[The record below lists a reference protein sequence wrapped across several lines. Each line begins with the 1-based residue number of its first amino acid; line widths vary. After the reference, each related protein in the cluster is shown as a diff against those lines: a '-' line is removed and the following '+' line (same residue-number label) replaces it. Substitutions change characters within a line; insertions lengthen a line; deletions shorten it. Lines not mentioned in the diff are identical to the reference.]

1 MKDFFI
7 KRPIAAISLSII
19 VLFLGII
26 SIFDLSIEQYPD
38 ITPPVVEVSATY
50 NGADAERV
58 SQSVATP
65 IAQNIMGVSDMLYME
80 AVSGSDGTMN
90 LQVTFA
96 PGTDPDMNAVAV
108 ENNVSAA
115 MSLLPEQVVEQG
127 VVTRKSQS
135 GFIIVYAITSD
146 GRYDEQFIS
155 NYAYINLQNRL
166 LMVDGVGKVQIMGA
180 SEYAMR
186 VWLKPDVL
194 EYYNLSVADIT
205 NAIAVQSAAYPV
217 GQFGAEPAPEGTEY
231 TYTITLPEQYSTAEQ
246 FKEIVIK
253 STPDGKRVT
262 LGQVADVSLGVES
275 YGTQSL
281 FDGRPTA
288 VMVVYQ
294 EPGSNAVAVADR
306 VKAQMEQAAESFP
319 DGIGYTTIVDGTQSI
334 RAGIEE
340 IALTLLASLLLVVV
354 IIFLFI
360 QDWRATI
367 IPVVAIPVSIIGT
380 FIAFPLFGL
389 SINVVS
395 LLALPIK
402 PPQSRYA
409 VILALLTRQPLTFA
423 RTV

>member
-1 MKDFFI
+1 
-7 KRPIAAISLSII
+7 
-19 VLFLGII
+19 
-26 SIFDLSIEQYPD
+26 
-38 ITPPVVEVSATY
+38 
-50 NGADAERV
+50 
-58 SQSVATP
+58 
-65 IAQNIMGVSDMLYME
+65 MGVSDMLYME

-194 EYYNLSVADIT
+194 EYYDLSVADIT

-246 FKEIVIK
+246 VKEIVIK
-253 STPDGKRVT
+253 STPDGKHVT

-275 YGTQSL
+275 YGT
-281 FDGRPTA
+281 
-288 VMVVYQ
+288 
-294 EPGSNAVAVADR
+294 
-306 VKAQMEQAAESFP
+306 
-319 DGIGYTTIVDGTQSI
+319 
-334 RAGIEE
+334 
-340 IALTLLASLLLVVV
+340 
-354 IIFLFI
+354 
-360 QDWRATI
+360 
-367 IPVVAIPVSIIGT
+367 
-380 FIAFPLFGL
+380 
-389 SINVVS
+389 
-395 LLALPIK
+395 
-402 PPQSRYA
+402 
-409 VILALLTRQPLTFA
+409 
-423 RTV
+423 